1 MKLSVNHQGCKIPC
15 QLQHTPLFLFRWE
28 SLLAWQSRRP
38 ACLLVEGHGLCSGVG
53 GLIQCVF
60 LSWPDQSTSSALV
73 CSVPSRIEG
82 DNFPFVSVQDFSAS
96 CSLHLCPTPL
106 AHSQFIS
113 ESEFSSPRWLSCGPP
128 AFITCTSQTIF
139 LWLWVSTGEGANLIS
154 LSLCVEYLVYKLSKY
169 LRRHEDN
176 VSVIYPEG
184 RTLLYNPQPDT

>member
-1 MKLSVNHQGCKIPC
+1 MKMWVLFLFVVFSQLRWSVCKPPRM
-15 QLQHTPLFLFRWE
+15 QNSMSVTHTPLFLFRWV
-28 SLLAWQSRRP
+28 SLLTWQSRRP

-53 GLIQCVF
+53 GLIQRVF
-60 LSWPDQSTSSALV
+60 LSWPDQSTCSALV

-113 ESEFSSPRWLSCGPP
+113 ESEFCSPRWVSCGPP

-154 LSLCVEYLVYKLSKY
+154 LCVC
-169 LRRHEDN
+169 R
-176 VSVIYPEG
+176 IPCIQ
-184 RTLLYNPQPDT
+184 T